1 MGLNP
6 DIRRR
11 HDAIREAAALLGE
24 GSATLPPADLRA
36 RILRTAAT
44 TRRSSEVAPSS
55 PVDVY
60 AHQIA
65 ELRDVLDMLAEEDW
79 RAIAAPYAWTVHG
92 LVAHLLVSERY
103 TARQLGLA
111 PDLPYGDAEHH
122 LAIGADEIAAELARS
137 PRETVDA
144 WHDRALETLGA
155 LRAGAVD
162 LAAGVT
168 FHGWP
173 FSGNA
178 TLIARGFELWTHADD
193 IRRATGRPT
202 AAPAPAD
209 LRAMSTFSVG
219 SLPLLL
225 PVVAP
230 DVSAAP
236 ARIVLTGVGGG
247 TFRTDGG
254 GGAEPAVTIVTD
266 IVDYCRLASRRI
278 EPGDLVATIEGDERL
293 ASALL
298 SAARTFAV

>member
-1 MGLNP
+1 VGVNP

-44 TRRSSEVAPSS
+44 MRRSGEVTPSS

-65 ELRDVLDMLAEEDW
+65 ELRDVLDMLADEDW
-79 RAIAAPYAWTVHG
+79 RAVAKPYTWTVHG

-111 PDLPYGDAEHH
+111 PDLPYGDADHH
-122 LAIGADEIAAELARS
+122 LAIGAEEIAAELVRS
-137 PRETVDA
+137 PRETMEA

-155 LRAGAVD
+155 LRSGAID

-193 IRRATGRPT
+193 IRRATGRPLST
-202 AAPAPAD
+202 PTPAD

-225 PVVAP
+225 PVIAP
-230 DVSAAP
+230 DVPVAS
-236 ARIVLTGVGGG
+236 ARIVLTGAGGG
-247 TFRTDGG
+247 TFRIGG
-254 GGAEPAVTIVTD
+254 DGAEAAVTIVTD
-266 IVDYCRLASRRI
+266 LVDYCRLASRRI
-278 EPGDLVATIEGDERL
+278 EPSELAATIEGDERL
-293 ASALL
+293 ASSLL
-298 SAARTFAV
+298 SAARVFAV